1 MPGFLHLFIISKSG
15 GLIYNQ
21 DLSERAPKLNTNDW
35 LRLGSTFHGLH
46 AIAGNIAPV
55 ISSGIEKLETASMKL
70 QCFQTMTGVKFVIT
84 AETGT
89 PDLDVVLRL
98 AYEAY
103 ADYALKNPFYELE
116 MPIRCEKFSTAV
128 DHIIRQ
134 ATTTKSSSHRFRG

>member
-1 MPGFLHLFIISKSG
+1 MSGFIHLFVISKSG

-21 DLSERAPKLNTNDW
+21 DLSERAAKLNTNDW

-55 ISSGIEKLETASMKL
+55 ISSGIIKLETGSMIL
-70 QCFQTMTGVKFVIT
+70 QCFQSLTGVKFVIT

-89 PDLDVVLRL
+89 HDLHTVLKQV
-98 AYEAY
+98 YEAY

-116 MPIRCEKFSTAV
+116 MPIRCEKFSASV
-128 DHIIRQ
+128 DQIIRQ
-134 ATTTKSSSHRFRG
+134 VTTTKSASSRFRG